1 MKELNV
7 IELNDNIIEL
17 MDLNS
22 KSLLDIKLFENVL
35 NEYNYDNAK
44 ITATDSKK
52 IMSLYEIP
60 NKY

>member
-22 KSLLDIKLFENVL
+22 KSLFSLLSNTLYIFIKTPLQSISIL
-35 NEYNYDNAK
+35 
-44 ITATDSKK
+44 
-52 IMSLYEIP
+52 LL
-60 NKY
+60 